1 MNGTNCPPAAGKLL
15 VDGQDART
23 KQEILQM
30 IVQYLHDEGYTA
42 AVSLRASPAPSLR
55 GLQFLRLSHAST
67 AGPLAATPVP
77 RHEHAH
83 DASTTRPRHA
93 SLRRCC

>member
-15 VDGQDART
+15 VNGQDART

-42 AVSLRASPAPSLR
+42 AVSLRALSRPKPP
-55 GLQFLRLSHAST
+55 RLAIPEAGPRLDRCSARRHAGATPRARPRRVHHASF
-67 AGPLAATPVP
+67 AKP
-77 RHEHAH
+77 R
-83 DASTTRPRHA
+83 
-93 SLRRCC
+93 